1 MTLILDPTLRA
12 TPPRTAAGA
21 GRPARLGGA
30 TLGLL
35 ANGKTHGMAFL
46 ERVAEHL
53 AARHGIA
60 EVVRVTKT
68 NASAPALPEDSA
80 MLAKRCAA
88 VVTAI
93 GD

>member
-12 TPPRTAAGA
+12 VPPRTAARA
-21 GRPARLGGA
+21 PRPPRLAGA

-35 ANGKTHGMAFL
+35 ANGKTHGMVLL

-53 AARHGIA
+53 RARHDIGTL
-60 EVVRVTKT
+60 VRVTKA
-68 NASAPALPEDSA
+68 NPSAPARSEDA
-80 MLAKRCAA
+80 ALLAAQCAA

>member
-1 MTLILDPTLRA
+1 MTRILDPTLRA
-12 TPPRTAAGA
+12 TPPRAAA
-21 GRPARLGGA
+21 RAPRPARLGGA
-30 TLGLL
+30 TIGLL

-46 ERVAEHL
+46 ERVAAQL
-53 AARHGIA
+53 AARHGVGEI
-60 EVVRVTKT
+60 VRVTKA
-68 NASAPALPEDSA
+68 NASAPALPDDAA

>member
-1 MTLILDPTLRA
+1 MTRILDPTLRA
-12 TPPRTAAGA
+12 VPPRPAVRAS
-21 GRPARLGGA
+21 RPARLDGA

-46 ERVAEHL
+46 DRVAEQL
-53 AARHGIA
+53 RARHGVG
-60 EVVRVTKT
+60 ELLRVTKT
-68 NASAPALPEDSA
+68 NASAPANPEDA
-80 MLAKRCAA
+80 KLLATRCAA

>member
-1 MTLILDPTLRA
+1 MTRILDPTLRA
-12 TPPRTAAGA
+12 VPPRPGVRAP
-21 GRPARLGGA
+21 RPARLAGA

-46 ERVAEHL
+46 DRVAEHL
-53 AARHGIA
+53 KTRHGVA
-60 EVVRVTKT
+60 DVVRVTKA
-68 NASAPALPEDSA
+68 NASAPARPEDA
-80 MLAKRCAA
+80 KMLAMRCAA